1 MKLLTLLKSLHPEE
15 YKDFEKFLQS
25 PFFKASDKYLQFFR
39 CLCKHYP
46 SFDLE
51 KEDLE
56 AAYRR
61 CFGQQSLNDSKLYN
75 LMSGLSKQIEQ
86 YLVVRMV
93 LSPEDKQSP
102 VYDHLLVKSLGI
114 RNMGSYF
121 RKEARRLIGETME
134 RPRKTMDDY
143 LLLSQLHYEVYFNAD
158 TSKSEEESPHL
169 KLAAEYLDLHY
180 CMVKL
185 QVAAE
190 MKTRERIFSFR
201 YETPL
206 LDEVLGHSAMAD
218 WVDAHPLLA
227 INHSLVNL
235 YQKGVDEPG
244 FRGLMALFVG
254 KYAMISKVDQS
265 VLLPHLINCGASLLR
280 RDHAVEAELLSLYKL
295 AIQANVLLDGNR
307 ITHISFLNI
316 ASLAGHCKEFDW
328 AYAFIEQFSPYL
340 EESKRQPTVDLTKAG
355 LYYNQGL
362 LDEAQNC
369 LKPELFQIAF
379 FDVIARAL
387 LIRIA
392 FDHYL
397 LNGRDYEFLS
407 AQIHAF
413 DRFVQVQG
421 LATEKKAADLNWIK
435 FVRKM
440 VSLKFDLV
448 EVPES
453 KKETL
458 RISLKQLQPVR
469 LKKWLEQAIERL

>member
-25 PFFKASDKYLQFFR
+25 PFFKASEKYLQFFK
-39 CLCKHYP
+39 CLCKYYS

-93 LSPEDKQSP
+93 LSPEDNQPP
-102 VYDHLLVKSLGI
+102 VYDHLLVKSLGM

-121 RKEARRLIGETME
+121 RKEALRLIGETME

-143 LLLSQLHYEVYFNAD
+143 LLLSQAHREVYFNPD
-158 TSKSEEESPHL
+158 TSKSAEEQLHL

-180 CMVKL
+180 CMVKV
-185 QVAAE
+185 QYAAE
-190 MKTRERIFSFR
+190 MKTRERIFSIR

-206 LDEVLGHSAMAD
+206 LDAVMEHSTMAE
-218 WVDAHPLLA
+218 WVDAHPLLG
-227 INHSLVNL
+227 INHQLVHL
-235 YQKGVDEPG
+235 YQNGVDEPG
-244 FRGLMALFVG
+244 FRELMALFIE
-254 KYAMISKVDQS
+254 KYTLLSKVDQS
-265 VLLPHLINCGASLLR
+265 VLLPHLINCGASLLS

-307 ITHISFLNI
+307 ITHIAFLNV
-316 ASLAGHCKEFDW
+316 ASLAGLCKEFDW
-328 AYAFIEQFSPYL
+328 AFAFVEQFSPYL
-340 EESKRQPTVDLTKAG
+340 EESKRAPSVDLAKAG
-355 LYYNQGL
+355 LHYNQGRL
-362 LDEAQNC
+362 EEAQTC
-369 LKPELFQIAF
+369 LKPETFQIPF

-392 FDHYL
+392 FDRYV

-413 DRFVQVQG
+413 DRYIQTLG
-421 LATEKKAADLNWIK
+421 LATEKKAADLNCIK

-440 VSLKFDLV
+440 VSLKFELV

-453 KKETL
+453 KKDAL
-458 RISLKQLQPVR
+458 RKSLKQLQPVR